1 MIAKINLLHSCV
13 GKKIYK
19 LSQGQISVCN
29 LANVDQI
36 IKDESES
43 ESGTFLFD

>member
-1 MIAKINLLHSCV
+1 MR
-13 GKKIYK
+13 GQKIYK

-36 IKDESES
+36 IIKGENES